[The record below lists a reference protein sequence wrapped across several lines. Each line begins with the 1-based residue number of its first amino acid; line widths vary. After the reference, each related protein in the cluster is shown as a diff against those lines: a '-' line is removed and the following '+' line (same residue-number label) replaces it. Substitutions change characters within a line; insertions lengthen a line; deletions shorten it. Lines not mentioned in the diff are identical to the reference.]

1 MLFDPKWRSAHFR
14 VYPNWVASIGL
25 ALAIGVSYFL
35 AARLSLALISRPD
48 GVAFFWPAAGV
59 SSGILIALGPV
70 ARLPVIAGTMAA
82 TVIANM
88 LGDRNIWSALVFAVC
103 NAGEALIVGLLV
115 QRFLGS
121 PFRLEA
127 LMRVFGLM
135 GAAVVAAAL
144 SGAVATIGFLIFH
157 PSNASVFI
165 IWRHWFA

>member
-1 MLFDPKWRSAHFR
+1 MLFGLKQKSVQSQFPPPWAVSL
-14 VYPNWVASIGL
+14 GL
-25 ALAIGVSYFL
+25 AVAIGAVYFL

-59 SSGILIALGPV
+59 SAGILIALGPV

-88 LGDRNIWSALVFAVC
+88 LGDRNIWSALVFAAC
-103 NAGEALIVGLLV
+103 NAGEALIVGLLIE
-115 QRFLGS
+115 RFFSS

-135 GAAVVAAAL
+135 GSAVV
-144 SGAVATIGFLIFH
+144 
-157 PSNASVFI
+157 
-165 IWRHWFA
+165 